1 MKVYPFRIPKRP
13 EENLLVQEDVA
24 PKFYDKLHQHE
35 EIQVSHIISGSGKL
49 VAGNYVG
56 GFEAGETF
64 VIGSHVPH
72 LFQSAASEEASHMIS
87 LFFKPDIY
95 HNIFEQPELKALKP
109 FFNNAQLGFKV
120 IGAGYAFDGIFT
132 TLTLLDRF
140 DLFLQFFTLLKQLDQ
155 ADKLIMGG
163 VGHHKKITDEQGLR
177 LQKIFDFTMNHFLD
191 DIRLEDVAAQIH
203 MTKNAFC
210 RYFKQRTQKTYFQF
224 LIELRI
230 EHACQLLANNGDLT
244 IADAAFASGFN
255 CITNFNRKFK
265 AIKGQTPS
273 DFLKGFRAA

>member
-1 MKVYPFRIPKRP
+1 MKVYPFKIPKHP
-13 EENLLVQEDVA
+13 EENLVVQEDVGS
-24 PKFYDKLHQHE
+24 KFYGKLHQHE
-35 EIQVSHIISGSGKL
+35 EIQISHILTGSGKL
-49 VAGNYVG
+49 VVGSHVG
-56 GFEAGETF
+56 GYEPGETF

-72 LFQSAASEEASHMIS
+72 LFQSGPSEHRSHMIS

-95 HNIFEQPELKALKP
+95 MNIFEQPELKVLKP
-109 FFNNAQLGFKV
+109 FLGSAHLGYKV
-120 IGAGYAFDGIFT
+120 MDTGAGFDRTFKN
-132 TLTLLDRF
+132 LPRLDKF
-140 DLFLQFFTLLKQLDQ
+140 ALFLQFFTLLNQLNQ
-155 ADKLIMGG
+155 ANKLVLGG
-163 VGHHKKITDEQGLR
+163 VGLRKEINNEQGLR
-177 LQKIFDFTMNHFLD
+177 LQKIFDYTMTYFRD

-230 EHACQLLANNGDLT
+230 EHAIQLLVNNSDIT

-265 AIKGQTPS
+265 EIKGQTPS
-273 DFLKGFRAA
+273 SFLKGFRAA